1 MKLYNIQYMYLM
13 LLRGWRIKYHTVQL
27 YINIMYSA
35 CFWWIAI
42 RYHIFDIIVSLEKLK
57 RHHALAVT
65 VLCEAVGLDTLA
77 VIV

>member
-1 MKLYNIQYMYLM
+1 
-13 LLRGWRIKYHTVQL
+13 
-27 YINIMYSA
+27 MYSI